1 MVEDGGGVERV
12 GGGEAA
18 AHANAPRAA
27 GGARGRRHKGRRD
40 AEFDARAAPP
50 RQGHALQPLAA
61 AARAI
66 LLRQP
71 VVHLLAERQH
81 VDARVPRRQRR
92 VLLLNAPDAARA
104 AQDMVGCR
112 RRAQR
117 ARRRHGLT
125 RLRKVR
131 RLRAVGRPSAVQP
144 RAGAT
149 GVVCIRSGRRV
160 RPDERRHLC
169 RDGRPRRHPRTRRST
184 HASQNNIIRSPAL
197 SCSLTHRRPTRYTW
211 NTAEAGAAY

>member
-1 MVEDGGGVERV
+1 MRM
-12 GGGEAA
+12 EAVSSVWA
-18 AHANAPRAA
+18 AVRRRRMRTRRAL
-27 GGARGRRHKGRRD
+27 GGARERRHRIHRD
-40 AEFDARAAPP
+40 AIHATRTAPP

-169 RDGRPRRHPRTRRST
+169 RDGRPRRHPRTRHST
-184 HASQNNIIRSPAL
+184 HASQNKIRSPAL
-197 SCSLTHRRPTRYTW
+197 SCSLFHRRPTRYTW